1 MAETTSR
8 RAWVVTTVVGL
19 TLLLVSAA
27 VFAITTATARIAG
40 DSREL
45 HHLDETLRIATVVR
59 ANVANA
65 VHFDSLERNLNVDI
79 GDSTV
84 VSIET
89 TRSALE
95 SLAGLLSSDVGPEL
109 TATADFQAL
118 AVEIVNLVAEGDP
131 AAQPL
136 AEDRL
141 VARFGA
147 AKNELDTA
155 RAGVLNEIVAA
166 DGGSART
173 GDLARFAVSLV
184 VPLAIVLIYREIVS
198 RQFRQKELELRL
210 QAEQELGKARDE
222 FVANTSHELRT
233 PLTAIIGLGQMIE
246 MDEQM
251 GPESREMLGMLNSEA
266 ADLARMVEDLLTT
279 SRLAAGQL
287 RFEPREVSAQEEADA
302 VVQPFVQNGQFIKVD
317 VEEAAL
323 WVDRLRL
330 RQVLRN
336 LLSNAGRYGGDSI
349 VVELGEA
356 VGDGVRVVVADN
368 GSGIP
373 QQDRDRI
380 FEPYQRS
387 KPEDGLTA
395 AIGVGLTVARRL
407 ARLMDGELTY
417 ERRGGLSRF
426 ELSLPSAQLAPAEV
440 SRRQASL
447 TPVSW

>member
-1 MAETTSR
+1 MAETSSR

-65 VHFDSLERNLNVDI
+65 VHFDSLERNLGIDI
-79 GDSTV
+79 GDSTA

-95 SLAGLLSSDVGPEL
+95 SLAGLLSDDIGPDL
-109 TATADFQAL
+109 TATADFRAL
-118 AVEIVNLVAEGDP
+118 AVEIVELVAEGDP
-131 AAQPL
+131 AAQSL

-141 VARFGA
+141 VARFAA
-147 AKNELDTA
+147 AKSELDAA
-155 RAGVLNEIVAA
+155 RGAVLNEIVTA

-173 GDLARFAVSLV
+173 GDFARFAVSLV

-233 PLTAIIGLGQMIE
+233 PLTAIIGLGQMVE

-251 GPESREMLGMLNSEA
+251 GPESREMLSMLNSEA

-287 RFEPREVSAQEEADA
+287 RFEPREVSAQEEAEA
-302 VVQPFVQNGQFIKVD
+302 VVQPFVQNGQYITVD
-317 VEEAAL
+317 IEDAAL

-336 LLSNAGRYGGDSI
+336 LLSNGVKYGGGRLEIRGFVEGDRYEWM
-349 VVELGEA
+349 VVD
-356 VGDGVRVVVADN
+356 DGP
-368 GSGIP
+368 GIP
-373 QQDRDRI
+373 KELEDRLFQRYIHSLTFQQAVV
-380 FEPYQRS
+380 
-387 KPEDGLTA
+387 G
-395 AIGVGLTVARRL
+395 GVGL
-407 ARLMDGELTY
+407 
-417 ERRGGLSRF
+417 GLSIVK
-426 ELSLPSAQLAPAEV
+426 SLVEGMGGEV
-440 SRRQASL
+440 SYRRILGETIFAVKVPLATAVPES
-447 TPVSW
+447 TKRAAGMEPISP